1 MKRFQIYLTEVELEK
16 IKKESD
22 SLDLSMAEII
32 RRILD
37 RYFEDNEDFQV

>member
-1 MKRFQIYLTEVELEK
+1 MKRFELYLTEVELKK

-37 RYFEDNEDFQV
+37 SHFETNENLQV